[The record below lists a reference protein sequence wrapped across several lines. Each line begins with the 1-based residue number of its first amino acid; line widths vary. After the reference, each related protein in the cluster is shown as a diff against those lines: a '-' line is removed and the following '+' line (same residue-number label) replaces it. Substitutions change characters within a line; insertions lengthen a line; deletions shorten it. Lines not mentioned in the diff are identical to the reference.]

1 MGKHFKQLTFKA
13 LKASNQILYQKKA
26 SKTFAFQKNRKVKNF
41 ILFKSKLFNHFT
53 LNLSTQKKEKRSI
66 KKTKMAAEMKSN
78 QTIEEMTKMSALELV
93 SQSDFYR
100 KEEKQVKSVQAD
112 DVKIARQWST
122 SLDDQFYDSNKKC
135 TIM

>member
-1 MGKHFKQLTFKA
+1 
-13 LKASNQILYQKKA
+13 
-26 SKTFAFQKNRKVKNF
+26 
-41 ILFKSKLFNHFT
+41 LFKSKLFNHFT